1 MEQVQ
6 TGWDGG
12 QMTKTGPQAQGLR
25 LRSRCGHGGLLLVE
39 VRGPLELA
47 LLWATPALGIPEA
60 TALPPCSWAGPYDS
74 FYTVDQNGSDMS
86 LLGQSF

>member
-1 MEQVQ
+1 M
-6 TGWDGG
+6 
-12 QMTKTGPQAQGLR
+12 
-25 LRSRCGHGGLLLVE
+25 VE